1 MISCAIILK
10 EEFHL
15 FHSLQYT
22 NVPKLFNEV
31 TQSTILLIQY
41 FQEETLIDLNALIS
55 SIKRNCDISDARYW
69 GFYSLCGLLLRLR
82 ELYRSEKGIR
92 PWESIN
98 QEEISEWISAR
109 EALWKE
115 LEEKDFSDLII
126 GEQVYGPFE
135 IERTNAVLEKENLL
149 YGGGYGIHMKPSF
162 FLADLISKKNIE
174 GHDVYI
180 AGHEYVRD
188 LAVYPATLQDGSIF
202 ARVDTTRQLLWEK
215 FEELRLKRSK
225 VSLAFAFSRYGITP
239 EDEPSEDMYR
249 QMFHV
254 ALSEVET
261 YIYHELGEA
270 FEEKRLSG
278 EWKNLLLDF
287 SGTKV
292 EIFARGVKD
301 LLSDTSENGM
311 IRYIVDNKK
320 EGSLGF
326 YLVFLGGYRKPLF
339 PEVTKAFE
347 GFVESGDWGLVEE
360 ARNAGYKKASA
371 CAEKLLS
378 FRREKRDQSRISE
391 YIDKEIVA
399 SKL

>member
-1 MISCAIILK
+1 MNLN
-10 EEFHL
+10 
-15 FHSLQYT
+15 SLIT
-22 NVPKLFNEV
+22 
-31 TQSTILLIQY
+31 
-41 FQEETLIDLNALIS
+41 
-55 SIKRNCDISDARYW
+55 SIKENCNISDAKYW

-82 ELYRSEKGIR
+82 ELYRSEKGMR
-92 PWESIN
+92 PWERIN
-98 QEEISEWISAR
+98 QDEISDWISAR
-109 EALWKE
+109 EALWQQ
-115 LEEKDFSDLII
+115 LESDNLCEVVI
-126 GEQVYGPFE
+126 GEKSYGPFE
-135 IERTNAVLEKENLL
+135 IERINTILEKENLL
-149 YGGGYGIHMKPSF
+149 YGAGYGLHMKPSF
-162 FLADLISKKNIE
+162 FLADLLSKKTVE
-174 GHDVYI
+174 GHAVYI

-202 ARVDTTRQLLWEK
+202 ARADTTRQLLWEK

-301 LLSDTSENGM
+301 LLSDTSEKGM
-311 IRYIVDNKK
+311 IRYIVENKK

-347 GFVESGDWGLVEE
+347 GFVGSGNWGLVEQ
-360 ARNAGYKKASA
+360 ARKAGYKKASA
-371 CAEKLLS
+371 CAEKLLF
-378 FRREKRDQSRISE
+378 FRKEKRDQSWISE
-391 YIDKEIVA
+391 YIDKEITA